1 VGFHDYEVWSYRYR
15 ESGVWNSMMH
25 VHFDQAGVVR
35 QMLNGPDPRYQD
47 HDRDFW

>member
-1 VGFHDYEVWSYRYR
+1 
-15 ESGVWNSMMH
+15 MH
-25 VHFDQAGVVR
+25 VHFDQNGIVR